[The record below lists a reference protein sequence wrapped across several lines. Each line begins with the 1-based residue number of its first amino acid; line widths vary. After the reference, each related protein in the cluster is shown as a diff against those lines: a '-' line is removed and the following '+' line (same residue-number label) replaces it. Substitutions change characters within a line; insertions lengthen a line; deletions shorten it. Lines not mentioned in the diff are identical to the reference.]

1 MRFSAI
7 RPTVL
12 ALGAVAV
19 LALSTSGLAGTIS
32 TPPTAEA
39 AVEAHHVAHWVHVP
53 VAHQFFN
60 GPTFVY
66 SYDWYFHRHISYP
79 SLYRIYVHEPVGICG
94 SEYYFYGG
102 VYYCYTG

>member
-1 MRFSAI
+1 MRVSAI
-7 RPTVL
+7 RRTVL

-19 LALSTSGLAGTIS
+19 LALSTSGLASTLS

-39 AVEAHHVAHWVHVP
+39 AAEAHHTAQWVHVP
-53 VAHQFFN
+53 VSYRFFN

-79 SLYRIYVHEPVGICG
+79 WLYRTYIQEPVGSCV

-102 VYYCYTG
+102 VYYCYMG